1 MAQYDLP
8 AMLKFVT
15 TKTSQSSLYYIGH
28 SQGTTIG
35 FAEFST
41 NKALAKMVK
50 TFFALAPVGTIGH
63 TKTPFLTIPSETS
76 MEIKVSSMIVYIT
89 ILLFFFFFNF
99 REIRHHSSRSR
110 ASKCQ

>member
-41 NKALAKMVK
+41 NKELAKMVK

-76 MEIKVSSMIVYIT
+76 MEIKVSSMIVYLT
-89 ILLFFFFFNF
+89 ILHSKMYPHFLFLNF
-99 REIRHHSSRSR
+99 KQIRHRSSR
-110 ASKCQ
+110 